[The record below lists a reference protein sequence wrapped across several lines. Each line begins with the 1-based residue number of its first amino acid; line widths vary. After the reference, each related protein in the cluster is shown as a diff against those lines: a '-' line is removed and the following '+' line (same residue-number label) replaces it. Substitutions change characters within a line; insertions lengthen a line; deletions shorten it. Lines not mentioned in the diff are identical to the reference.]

1 MNELEREPLLLL
13 LLLLL
18 LHKCRGKC
26 EGDEDD
32 ACLVEDALERLV
44 PV

>member
-1 MNELEREPLLLL
+1 MQFAVAQASERAMNELEREPLLLL

-26 EGDEDD
+26 EGG
-32 ACLVEDALERLV
+32 
-44 PV
+44 